1 MPDLLSKLPGKAPAP
16 AASAPRQASPI
27 SITADRLTYSDTK
40 HQGTYLGHVVL
51 TSAQA
56 RLTAG
61 RLQVDLAPSASKTAS
76 AGPAVLQRVTASEDV
91 KITQPGREAKAQTV
105 VYDMAEN
112 RITMRGGPPS
122 IYDAEHGYLT
132 GETLTFFPSND
143 TIRVESEPGKR
154 TFGEYRVKH

>member
-1 MPDLLSKLPGKAPAP
+1 
-16 AASAPRQASPI
+16 
-27 SITADRLTYSDTK
+27 
-40 HQGTYLGHVVL
+40 VVL